1 MHSFSP
7 VQTSWGEHSVS
18 SQQFEMS
25 QATAKYS
32 HERGSKASREEPDI
46 LELETRPTWD
56 TEVVG
61 GGGARAMSK
70 GCSVPGSINTASS
83 VT

>member
-61 GGGARAMSK
+61 GGGELHRDNIQHERWK
-70 GCSVPGSINTASS
+70 RIC
-83 VT
+83 